1 MGYKEIVKK
10 SAKDR
15 SHSHDT
21 TTYKRKMTILTI
33 LAVTVTAIFMVIQA
47 NGNWE
52 YILPR
57 RGTKVLAIVIT
68 GGAIALSTVV
78 FQTITNNRILT
89 PSIIGL
95 DSLYMLIQTFIIFS
109 YGSMSVAMINPNVN
123 FLISVGFMVLFAALF
138 YKVLLSGEDNN
149 IYFLLL
155 IGLVLGTLFSNL
167 STFMQV
173 LIDPNEFMSI
183 QNRMFASFNNVN
195 TDLLTISIV
204 AIILITLY
212 FYRFL
217 KYLDVIALGKE
228 HAINL
233 GVPYHYVVKRLL
245 FIIAILVSIAT
256 ALVGPITFL
265 GLLVANVTYEFMKT
279 YRHHQLI
286 LASILISIIALV
298 GGQLIVERVFTF
310 TTTLSVIVNF
320 IGGVYFLY
328 LLLRER

>member
-1 MGYKEIVKK
+1 
-10 SAKDR
+10 
-15 SHSHDT
+15 
-21 TTYKRKMTILTI
+21 MTILTI